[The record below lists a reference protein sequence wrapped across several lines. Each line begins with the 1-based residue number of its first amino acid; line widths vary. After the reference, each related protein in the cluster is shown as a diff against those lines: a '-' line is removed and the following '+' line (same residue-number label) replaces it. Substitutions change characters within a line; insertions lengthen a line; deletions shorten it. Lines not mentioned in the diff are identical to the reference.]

1 MSDTRTVVYVA
12 ATIEAAESGA
22 SALESAADGLAV
34 EPATTVE
41 EIGYA
46 AEMTDC
52 IVFAETPTTAE
63 GAAILDVIDV
73 AAGTPLILFCERSF
87 DPAMAHSTDGVTAY
101 VRSDTP
107 EAVAHLADEVAWLCS
122 PGTEAGASVDEGD
135 RHRRA
140 AAHLASSYGRLT
152 RRVAE
157 LTAERDRFETAA
169 GHLAGVADGLREER
183 GRLRAER
190 DRLSDECDQLREERD
205 RFERTVSIVPDPVCA
220 YTVESA
226 GTATVRAV
234 NDAFSATFGVDPDT
248 ARGEA
253 VLDVVDAAGVEVDDE
268 RFRAALDPADADQNW
283 VTGER
288 PAAGPTV
295 ASEGG
300 SGASDGTTSADA
312 IAGGEGRESTL
323 DGRYDGAD
331 GERATTV
338 TVVPPATAGD
348 GPGADTGLVACR
360 DVTERRRAE
369 EELAARSRRLESI
382 AELVES
388 DLQEPLNVARGY
400 LEVAEETGDRE
411 HFAEVDDA
419 HDALAETTAHLTR
432 LVGRDA
438 MVVERAAIDLHDLAR
453 RAWSDADTGDASLD
467 LGPNAR
473 FEGNRDQLQAV
484 FEDLLSVASGDES
497 AAGESEK
504 EGDAAAAPVVS
515 VGATDDGFYVAGR
528 STGEEKSAAERTAT
542 VDGTDLRSGRVERVA
557 AAHGWHV
564 GVAESDEGT
573 AVAFRGVDVERE

>member
-22 SALESAADGLAV
+22 SALESVADGLAV

-41 EIGYA
+41 EVGYA

-52 IVFAETPTTAE
+52 VVFAETPTTAE
-63 GAAILDVIDV
+63 GAAILDVIDA

-87 DPAMAHSTDGVTAY
+87 DPAMAHSTDGVDAY

-107 EAVAHLADEVAWLCS
+107 DAVAHLADEVAWLCS
-122 PGTEAGASVDEGD
+122 PGTETGVSVGEDD

-140 AAHLASSYGRLT
+140 AAHLGSAYERLT

-157 LTAERDRFETAA
+157 LATERDRFETAA

-183 GRLRAER
+183 DWLG
-190 DRLSDECDQLREERD
+190 DECDQLREERD
-205 RFERTVSIVPDPVCA
+205 RFERAVSIVPQPVCL

-226 GTATVRAV
+226 GTATVRTV
-234 NDAFSATFGVDPDT
+234 NDAFTATFGVDPDT
-248 ARGEA
+248 ARGAA
-253 VLDVVDAAGVEVDDE
+253 VPDVVDAAGVEVDDE
-268 RFRAALDPADADQNW
+268 RFRAALDPADAERNW

-295 ASEGG
+295 APAGG
-300 SGASDGTTSADA
+300 GEASDGTTSADA
-312 IAGGEGRESTL
+312 IAGGEGGQSTL
-323 DGRYDGAD
+323 DGRYDGTD
-331 GERATTV
+331 GVRAITV
-338 TVVPPATAGD
+338 TVVPPATAGE

-411 HFAEVDDA
+411 HFAEIDDA

-438 MVVERAAIDLHDLAR
+438 VVVERDRIDLHDLAR
-453 RAWSDADTGDASLD
+453 EAWGGADTGDASLD

-473 FEGNRDQLQAV
+473 FEGQRDRLLAMV
-484 FEDLLSVASGDES
+484 EELLSTASG
-497 AAGESEK
+497 AAST
-504 EGDAAAAPVVS
+504 GDGADGADTGAAPVVA

-528 STGEEKSAAERTAT
+528 SAGDGGVGTAT
-542 VDGTDLRSGRVERVA
+542 ADMRSDRVERVA
-557 AAHGWHV
+557 ATHGWHV
-564 GVAESDEGT
+564 GVSESEEGA
-573 AVAFRGVDVERE
+573 AVAFRGVVIEEVV